1 MTHKIR
7 KPGIDKFA
15 HVGLEGSLLS
25 CLLDHVFR
33 RNEEV
38 SKQHMVFLIALE
50 PMETT
55 LITANL
61 EREGCM
67 VKSADSWRSC
77 QNAERSGSMPDLI
90 VTGATAANLQE
101 IIRFAQPIH
110 VPVIAIGSPERLGTT
125 ETPPGTKW
133 LARPFN
139 ILELVV
145 SVKTLLG
152 DIPEDVPA
160 ALVEHF

>member
-7 KPGIDKFA
+7 KPGMDKFA

-33 RNEEV
+33 RNEQNR
-38 SKQHMVFLIALE
+38 KQYLVLLIDLE
-50 PMETT
+50 PKELT

-61 EREGCM
+61 ERERYR
-67 VKSADSWRSC
+67 VKTADSWRSC
-77 QNAERSGSMPDLI
+77 ENTERSESMPDLI
-90 VTGATAANLQE
+90 VTGATAVNLQE
-101 IIRFAQPIH
+101 IIGFAQPIH
-110 VPVIAIGSPERLGTT
+110 MPVIAIGNPERLGTT
-125 ETPPGTKW
+125 ETPPVTKW

-152 DIPEDVPA
+152 NTSEDVPA